1 MYLRTKRRNGATKG
15 TKMTDQQKSL
25 VIVRKDPKAIEDEMN
40 LRADI
45 EKRARELEAIAP
57 DHVLVLVAYE
67 LLNKNNRRLIFLLF
81 CKPDDTQA
89 DTEVSL
95 LAALEDRL
103 GIGRDECEEPIL
115 NEVEGFPP
123 A

>member
-1 MYLRTKRRNGATKG
+1 
-15 TKMTDQQKSL
+15 MTDQQKSL